1 MISAKHRYTLVTLLL
16 TLGVLF
22 QTSYLLRNAS
32 RDLERIARSIGQTA
46 LWRGAKFNQGQRFAN
61 YVQFLH
67 QNVPEDGRVVLPLA
81 GVGPRALGFTP
92 FMQFFLA
99 PREVINCSDFDCLRN
114 LSREDTYILVVGEFP
129 GGGYF
134 PQDQLMFDE
143 SWGVILSENQ
153 NHAEGSSMTGF
164 QTAAEVLYAALWPF
178 LWLALLTV
186 SGSLLVSCF
195 IPAWDVVTKLALGY
209 GLGLGVFTLTIG
221 MMSLVGVGLD
231 PGVILGTT
239 VLLFLVSLG
248 AFVVCRRRR
257 ISGGSTSRSGVFITP
272 RFDFWQAALLGL
284 GFLSVLISVGKGY
297 HVTDGIQLWGVKGLK
312 IAYSGSLATVTQWG
326 TNTAK
331 YPLNIPILIA
341 SLQVMFD
348 EILPASKIIFSGF
361 YTTLMLVI
369 YSTLV
374 RSNLRRSTA
383 GLATLLLAT
392 VPFVFRH
399 STIGYANM
407 ALSYYVVSAVIL
419 LAGSLRLPALGES
432 DGTLLLSGLFFAGA
446 AWTRPEGLMISWF
459 VIVLVLIAAFL
470 KKDIQLSLRIV
481 IPLLIPLGVYSVYW
495 LFLKGLIYDQQLGS
509 DLVTPALAQISHG
522 NLHIAEALF
531 ILRSTFSHIMRI
543 KVWGVV
549 GFGIIIALILSLVP
563 ILRRKSHWVVFVS
576 GLVYMLA
583 ILGFYFLASFDT
595 VHDISW
601 WVNTGLDRMLLP
613 GFLLIWIWG
622 ISWIE
627 HLYDCEDRSISTGLE

>member
-1 MISAKHRYTLVTLLL
+1 MFSAKNRYTLVTLLL
-16 TLGVLF
+16 AVGLLF
-22 QTSYLLRNAS
+22 QVGYLLRNAS
-32 RDLERIARSIGQTA
+32 RDLGRITRSIGQTA

-67 QNVPEDGRVVLPLA
+67 QNVPENGRVVLPPA

-99 PREVINCSDFDCLRN
+99 PREVINCSDFGCLN
-114 LSREDTYILVVGEFP
+114 DLSREDTYILVVGEFP
-129 GGGYF
+129 GDGYF
-134 PQDQLMFDE
+134 PQDQLVFDE
-143 SWGVILSENQ
+143 SWGVILSN
-153 NHAEGSSMTGF
+153 NHNHVEGSSMTGF
-164 QTAAEVLYAALWPF
+164 QTVGEILYAALWPF

-209 GLGLGVFTLTIG
+209 GLGLGVNTLTIG
-221 MMSLVGVGLD
+221 MTSLVGVGLD
-231 PGVILGTT
+231 QSVILGAT
-239 VLLFLVSLG
+239 VLLFLGSLG
-248 AFVVCRRRR
+248 AFVICRRRR
-257 ISGGSTSRSGVFITP
+257 ISGGSTSQSGVFITP
-272 RFDFWQAALLGL
+272 QFDIWQAALLGL
-284 GFLSVLISVGKGY
+284 GLLSVLLSVGKGY
-297 HVTDGIQLWGVKGLK
+297 HVTDGIQLWGVKGFR
-312 IAYSGSLATVTQWG
+312 IAYSGSLATVTEWG
-326 TNTAK
+326 TNTAQ
-331 YPLNIPILIA
+331 YPLNVPIMIA

-348 EILPASKIIFSGF
+348 ETLPASKMIFSGF

-407 ALSYYVVSAVIL
+407 VLSYYVVSAVVL
-419 LAGSLRLPALGES
+419 LSRSLRSPELGES
-432 DGTLLLSGLFFAGA
+432 DGTFFLSGLFFAGA
-446 AWTRPEGLMISWF
+446 AWTRPEGLLISWF

-470 KKDIQLSLRIV
+470 KRDIQLSLRRV
-481 IPLLIPLGVYSVYW
+481 IPLLIPLGVYTVFW
-495 LFLKGLIYDQQLGS
+495 LFLKGVVYDQQFGS
-509 DLVTPALAQISHG
+509 DLVTPALAQITRG

-543 KVWGVV
+543 KVWGAV
-549 GFGIIIALILSLVP
+549 GIGIIIALILSLVP
-563 ILRRKSHWVVFVS
+563 LLWRKSLWVVFVS
-576 GLVYMLA
+576 GLAYMLA

-601 WVNTGLDRMLLP
+601 WVNTGLMRMMLPAFILLWL
-613 GFLLIWIWG
+613 GGIGLLGIFLNDNYL
-622 ISWIE
+622 
-627 HLYDCEDRSISTGLE
+627 STSKRRE

>member
-1 MISAKHRYTLVTLLL
+1 VTILL

-22 QTSYLLRNAS
+22 QAGYLLRNAS
-32 RDLERIARSIGQTA
+32 NDLERIARSIGQTA

-67 QNVPEDGRVVLPLA
+67 QNVPEDGRVVLPPA
-81 GVGPRALGFTP
+81 EVGSRALGFTP

-99 PREVINCSDFDCLRN
+99 PREVINCSDFGCLRD

-129 GGGYF
+129 GDGYF

-143 SWGVILSENQ
+143 SWGVILSI
-153 NHAEGSSMTGF
+153 NHTHVEDSSIPGF
-164 QTAAEVLYAALWPF
+164 QTVGEILYAALWPF

-186 SGSLLVSCF
+186 SGSVLVSCF

-209 GLGLGVFTLTIG
+209 GLGLGVYTLTIG
-221 MMSLVGVGLD
+221 MMSLIGVDLD
-231 PGVILGTT
+231 QGVILGAT
-239 VLLFLVSLG
+239 VVLFLGSLG

-257 ISGGSTSRSGVFITP
+257 ISSRSVSQPGVFRTP
-272 RFDFWQAALLGL
+272 QFDIWQAALLGL
-284 GFLSVLISVGKGY
+284 GFLSVLISAGKGY
-297 HVTDGIQLWGVKGLK
+297 YVTDGIQLWGVKGLR
-312 IAYSGSLATVTQWG
+312 IAYSGSLTTVTQWG
-326 TNTAK
+326 TNTAQ
-331 YPLNIPILIA
+331 YPLNIPIMIA

-348 EILPASKIIFSGF
+348 EILPASKMIFSGF
-361 YTTLMLVI
+361 YTALMLVV
-369 YSTLV
+369 YCTLV
-374 RSNLRRSTA
+374 RGNLRRSTA

-407 ALSYYVVSAVIL
+407 ALSYYMVSAVVL
-419 LAGSLRLPALGES
+419 LAMSLRSPELGEC
-432 DGTLLLSGLFFAGA
+432 DGTLLLSGFFFAGA
-446 AWTRPEGLMISWF
+446 AWTRPEGLLISWL
-459 VIVLVLIAAFL
+459 VSGLILIVAFI
-470 KKDIQLSLRIV
+470 KRDIHLSLRRV
-481 IPLLIPLGVYSVYW
+481 VRLLLPLGVYTVLW
-495 LFLKGLIYDQQLGS
+495 LFLKGVVYDQQFGS
-509 DLVTPALAQISHG
+509 DLVTLALAQILSG

-549 GFGIIIALILSLVP
+549 GIGIIIVLILSLVP
-563 ILRRKSHWVVFVS
+563 LLWRKSLWVVFVS
-576 GLVYMLA
+576 GLTYTLA

-627 HLYDCEDRSISTGLE
+627 HLYNGEDRAISTGLE

>member
-1 MISAKHRYTLVTLLL
+1 MFTAKHRYTFVTLLL

-22 QTSYLLRNAS
+22 QTGYLLRNAS
-32 RDLERIARSIGQTA
+32 RDLGRIARSIGQTA

-67 QNVPEDGRVVLPLA
+67 QNVPEDGRVVLPPA

-99 PREVINCSDFDCLRN
+99 PREVINCSDFDCLRD
-114 LSREDTYILVVGEFP
+114 LSREDTYILVVGKFP
-129 GGGYF
+129 DDGCF
-134 PQDQLMFDE
+134 SQDQLLFDE
-143 SWGVILSENQ
+143 SWGVILSENH

-164 QTAAEVLYAALWPF
+164 QTVGEILYAALWPF

-186 SGSLLVSCF
+186 SGSLLVSCI

-209 GLGLGVFTLTIG
+209 GLGLGVYTLTIG
-221 MMSLVGVGLD
+221 MTSLVGVDLD
-231 PGVILGTT
+231 QGVILGAT
-239 VLLFLVSLG
+239 VLLFLGSLG

-257 ISGGSTSRSGVFITP
+257 ISGDSTSQSGVFRMP
-272 RFDFWQAALLGL
+272 QFDIWQAALLGL
-284 GFLSVLISVGKGY
+284 GFLSVLVSVGKGY
-297 HVTDGIQLWGVKGLK
+297 HVTDGIQLWGVKGFR

-326 TNTAK
+326 TNTAQ
-331 YPLNIPILIA
+331 YPLNIPIMIA
-341 SLQVMFD
+341 SLQVIFD
-348 EILPASKIIFSGF
+348 EILPASKMIFSGF

-419 LAGSLRLPALGES
+419 LAGSLKSPELGES

-446 AWTRPEGLMISWF
+446 AWTRPEGLLISLF
-459 VIVLVLIAAFL
+459 VSGLILIVASL
-470 KKDIQLSLRIV
+470 KRDIHLSLRHTI
-481 IPLLIPLGVYSVYW
+481 LLLMPIGVYTVFW
-495 LFLKGLIYDQQLGS
+495 LFLKGVIYTQQFGS
-509 DLVTPALAQISHG
+509 DLVTPALAQLSHG
-522 NLHIAEALF
+522 NLHIAETLF
-531 ILRSTFSHIMRI
+531 IMCSIFSQLMII
-543 KVWGVV
+543 KFWGVA
-549 GFGIIIALILSLVP
+549 GIGIIVALILSLVP
-563 ILRRKSHWVVFVS
+563 LLWRKSLWMVFVS
-576 GLVYMLA
+576 GLAYMLA
-583 ILGFYFLASFDT
+583 ILGFYYLASFDT

-601 WVNTGLDRMLLP
+601 WVNTGLMRMMLPAFILLWL
-613 GFLLIWIWG
+613 GGIGLLGIFLNGSYL
-622 ISWIE
+622 
-627 HLYDCEDRSISTGLE
+627 STSKLRE

>member
-1 MISAKHRYTLVTLLL
+1 MFSAKHRYTLVTILL
-16 TLGVLF
+16 TLGVMF
-22 QTSYLLRNAS
+22 QAGYLLRNAS
-32 RDLERIARSIGQTA
+32 HDLERIARSIGQTA

-67 QNVPEDGRVVLPLA
+67 QNVPEDGRVVLPPA

-99 PREVINCSDFDCLRN
+99 PREVINCSDFGCLRD

-134 PQDQLMFDE
+134 PQDQLLFDE
-143 SWGVILSENQ
+143 SWGVILSENH

-164 QTAAEVLYAALWPF
+164 QTMGEILYAALWPF

-195 IPAWDVVTKLALGY
+195 IPAWDVIAKLALGY

-221 MMSLVGVGLD
+221 MTSLVGVALD
-231 PGVILGTT
+231 PGVILGAT
-239 VLLFLVSLG
+239 VLLFLGSLV
-248 AFVVCRRRR
+248 AFVICRRTRT
-257 ISGGSTSRSGVFITP
+257 SGGSTSQSDVLKTSQ
-272 RFDFWQAALLGL
+272 FDIWQAALLGL

-297 HVTDGIQLWGVKGLK
+297 HVTDGIQLWGVKGLR
-312 IAYSGSLATVTQWG
+312 IAYSGSLATVAQWG
-326 TNTAK
+326 TNTAQ
-331 YPLNIPILIA
+331 YPLNIPIMIA

-348 EILPASKIIFSGF
+348 EILPASKMIFSGF
-361 YTTLMLVI
+361 YTALMLVI

-374 RSNLRRSTA
+374 RSNLRRSIA

-392 VPFVFRH
+392 APFVFRH

-407 ALSYYVVSAVIL
+407 ALSYYMVSAVIL
-419 LAGSLRLPALGES
+419 LAGSLRSPEPGES

-446 AWTRPEGLMISWF
+446 AWTRPEGLLISWF
-459 VIVLVLIAAFL
+459 VSGLFLIVAFL
-470 KKDIQLSLRIV
+470 KRDIHLSLRRAI
-481 IPLLIPLGVYSVYW
+481 LLLMPIGIYTVFW
-495 LFLKGLIYDQQLGS
+495 LFLKGVIYDQQFGS
-509 DLVTPALAQISHG
+509 DLVTPAMAQISVG
-522 NLHIAEALF
+522 NPHIAEALF

-549 GFGIIIALILSLVP
+549 GIGIIIALILSLVP
-563 ILRRKSHWVVFVS
+563 HPVAQITLGSICEWI
-576 GLVYMLA
+576 GLHAGNSWLLF
-583 ILGFYFLASFDT
+583 LGFL
-595 VHDISW
+595 
-601 WVNTGLDRMLLP
+601 
-613 GFLLIWIWG
+613 
-622 ISWIE
+622 
-627 HLYDCEDRSISTGLE
+627 

>member
-1 MISAKHRYTLVTLLL
+1 VTILL

-22 QTSYLLRNAS
+22 QTGYLLRNAS
-32 RDLERIARSIGQTA
+32 RDLGRIARSIGQTA

-67 QNVPEDGRVVLPLA
+67 QNVPEDGRVVLPPA
-81 GVGPRALGFTP
+81 EIGPRALGFTP

-99 PREVINCSDFDCLRN
+99 PREVINCSDFGCLAD
-114 LSREDTYILVVGEFP
+114 LSREDTYILVVGDFP
-129 GGGYF
+129 GGGYL
-134 PQDQLMFDE
+134 PQYQLMFDE
-143 SWGVILSENQ
+143 SWGVILSENH
-153 NHAEGSSMTGF
+153 NHAEGSSMPGF
-164 QTAAEVLYAALWPF
+164 QTGAEILYAALWPF

-209 GLGLGVFTLTIG
+209 GLGLSVYTLTIG
-221 MMSLVGVGLD
+221 MTSLIGVGLD
-231 PGVILGTT
+231 QGVILGAT
-239 VLLFLVSLG
+239 VLLFLGSLV

-257 ISGGSTSRSGVFITP
+257 ISSDSTSQSGVFITP
-272 RFDFWQAALLGL
+272 QFDIWQAVLLGL
-284 GFLSVLISVGKGY
+284 GCLSVLISVGKGY
-297 HVTDGIQLWGVKGLK
+297 HVTDGIQLWGVKGFK

-326 TNTAK
+326 TNTAQ
-331 YPLNIPILIA
+331 YPLNIPIMIA

-348 EILPASKIIFSGF
+348 EILPASKMIFSGF
-361 YTTLMLVI
+361 YTTLMLII

-407 ALSYYVVSAVIL
+407 ALSYYMVSAVIL
-419 LAGSLRLPALGES
+419 LAGSLRSPEPGDS

-446 AWTRPEGLMISWF
+446 AWTRPEGLLISWF
-459 VIVLVLIAAFL
+459 VSGLILIVAFL
-470 KKDIQLSLRIV
+470 KRDIHLSLRRV
-481 IPLLIPLGVYSVYW
+481 VLLLMPLGVYTVFW
-495 LFLKGLIYDQQLGS
+495 LFLKEVIYDQQFGS
-509 DLVTPALAQISHG
+509 DLVTPALAQISRG
-522 NLHIAEALF
+522 NLHVAEALF

-549 GFGIIIALILSLVP
+549 GIGFIIALILSLVP
-563 ILRRKSHWVVFVS
+563 ILWRKSLWVVFVS

-613 GFLLIWIWG
+613 GFLLICIWG

-627 HLYDCEDRSISTGLE
+627 HLYNGEDRSISSDLE

>member
-1 MISAKHRYTLVTLLL
+1 MFSAKHRYKLVTLLL
-16 TLGVLF
+16 AVGVLF
-22 QTSYLLRNAS
+22 QAGYLLRNAS
-32 RDLERIARSIGQTA
+32 LDLERIARSIGQTA

-67 QNVPEDGRVVLPLA
+67 QNVPEDGRVVLPPA

-99 PREVINCSDFDCLRN
+99 PREVINCSDFDCLRD

-129 GGGYF
+129 GGDYF
-134 PQDQLMFDE
+134 TQDQLLFDE
-143 SWGVILSENQ
+143 SWGVILSKNH
-153 NHAEGSSMTGF
+153 NHAEGSSMMGF
-164 QTAAEVLYAALWPF
+164 QTVGEILYAALWPF
-178 LWLALLTV
+178 LWLALLSV

-209 GLGLGVFTLTIG
+209 GLGLGVYTLTIG
-221 MMSLVGVGLD
+221 TTSLLGIGLD
-231 PGVILGTT
+231 QGVILGAT

-257 ISGGSTSRSGVFITP
+257 ITGDSTSQSGVFITSQ
-272 RFDFWQAALLGL
+272 FDIWQAALLGL

-297 HVTDGIQLWGVKGLK
+297 HVTDGIQLWGVKGFR

-326 TNTAK
+326 TNTAQ
-331 YPLNIPILIA
+331 YPLNIPIMIA
-341 SLQVMFD
+341 SLQVIFD
-348 EILPASKIIFSGF
+348 ETLPASKMIFSGF

-374 RSNLRRSTA
+374 RSDLRRSTA

-419 LAGSLRLPALGES
+419 LAGSLKSPELGES

-446 AWTRPEGLMISWF
+446 AWTRPEGLLISLF
-459 VIVLVLIAAFL
+459 VSGLILIVAFL
-470 KKDIQLSLRIV
+470 KRDIHLSLRHTI
-481 IPLLIPLGVYSVYW
+481 LLLMPIGVYTVFW
-495 LFLKGLIYDQQLGS
+495 LFLKGVIYTQQFGS
-509 DLVTPALAQISHG
+509 DLVTPALVQLSHG
-522 NLHIAEALF
+522 NLHIAETLF
-531 ILRSTFSHIMRI
+531 IMHSIFSQLMII
-543 KVWGVV
+543 KFWGVV
-549 GFGIIIALILSLVP
+549 GIGIIIVLILSLVP
-563 ILRRKSHWVVFVS
+563 LLWRKSLWAVFVS
-576 GLVYMLA
+576 GLAYMLA

-601 WVNTGLDRMLLP
+601 WVNTGLMRMMLPAFILLWL
-613 GFLLIWIWG
+613 GGIGLLGIFLNGSYL
-622 ISWIE
+622 
-627 HLYDCEDRSISTGLE
+627 STSKLRE

>member
-1 MISAKHRYTLVTLLL
+1 
-16 TLGVLF
+16 
-22 QTSYLLRNAS
+22 
-32 RDLERIARSIGQTA
+32 
-46 LWRGAKFNQGQRFAN
+46 
-61 YVQFLH
+61 
-67 QNVPEDGRVVLPLA
+67 
-81 GVGPRALGFTP
+81 
-92 FMQFFLA
+92 MQFFLA
-99 PREVINCSDFDCLRN
+99 PREVINCSDFGCLAD
-114 LSREDTYILVVGEFP
+114 LSREDTYILVVGDFP
-129 GGGYF
+129 GGGYL
-134 PQDQLMFDE
+134 PQYQLMFDE
-143 SWGVILSENQ
+143 SWGVILSEKH
-153 NHAEGSSMTGF
+153 NHAEGSSMPGF
-164 QTAAEVLYAALWPF
+164 QTGAEILYAALWPF

-209 GLGLGVFTLTIG
+209 GLGLSVYTLTIG
-221 MMSLVGVGLD
+221 MTSLIGVGLD
-231 PGVILGTT
+231 QGVILGAT
-239 VLLFLVSLG
+239 VLLFLGSLV

-257 ISGGSTSRSGVFITP
+257 ISSDSTSQSGVFITP
-272 RFDFWQAALLGL
+272 QFDIWQAVLLGL
-284 GFLSVLISVGKGY
+284 GCLSVLISVGKGY
-297 HVTDGIQLWGVKGLK
+297 HVTDGIQLWGVKGFK

-326 TNTAK
+326 TNTAQ
-331 YPLNIPILIA
+331 YPLNIPIMIA

-348 EILPASKIIFSGF
+348 EILPASKMIFSGF
-361 YTTLMLVI
+361 YTTLMLII

-407 ALSYYVVSAVIL
+407 ALSYYMVSAVIL
-419 LAGSLRLPALGES
+419 LAGSLRSPEPGDS

-446 AWTRPEGLMISWF
+446 AWTRPEGLLISWF
-459 VIVLVLIAAFL
+459 VSGLILIVAFL
-470 KKDIQLSLRIV
+470 KRDIHLSLRRV
-481 IPLLIPLGVYSVYW
+481 VLLLMPLGVYTVFW
-495 LFLKGLIYDQQLGS
+495 LFLKEVIYDQQFGS
-509 DLVTPALAQISHG
+509 DLVTPALAQISRG
-522 NLHIAEALF
+522 NLHVAEALF

-549 GFGIIIALILSLVP
+549 GIGFIIALILSLVP
-563 ILRRKSHWVVFVS
+563 ILWRKSLWVVFVS

-613 GFLLIWIWG
+613 GFLLICIWG

-627 HLYDCEDRSISTGLE
+627 HLYNGEDRSISSDLE

>member
-1 MISAKHRYTLVTLLL
+1 MFSVKHRYTLVTLLL
-16 TLGVLF
+16 ALGVLF
-22 QTSYLLRNAS
+22 QTGYLLRNAS
-32 RDLERIARSIGQTA
+32 HDLERIARSIGQTA
-46 LWRGAKFNQGQRFAN
+46 RWRGAKFNQGQRFAN

-67 QNVPEDGRVVLPLA
+67 QNVPEGGRVVLP
-81 GVGPRALGFTP
+81 RFTP

-99 PREVINCSDFDCLRN
+99 PREVINCSNFGCLRD

-134 PQDQLMFDE
+134 PQDQLLFDE
-143 SWGVILSENQ
+143 SWGVILSK
-153 NHAEGSSMTGF
+153 NHNYAEGSSMTGF
-164 QTAAEVLYAALWPF
+164 QTVAEILYAALWPF
-178 LWLALLTV
+178 LWLALLTG

-221 MMSLVGVGLD
+221 MTSLVGVALD

-239 VLLFLVSLG
+239 AIQFLVSLG
-248 AFVVCRRRR
+248 VYVICRRRR

-272 RFDFWQAALLGL
+272 HFDFWQAALLGL

-297 HVTDGIQLWGVKGLK
+297 HVTDGIQLWGVKGLR

-326 TNTAK
+326 TNTAQ
-331 YPLNIPILIA
+331 YPLNIPIMIA
-341 SLQVMFD
+341 SLQVMFE
-348 EILPASKIIFSGF
+348 EILPASKMLFSGF
-361 YTTLMLVI
+361 YTTLILVI

-392 VPFVFRH
+392 APFVFRH

-407 ALSYYVVSAVIL
+407 ALSYYMVSAVIL
-419 LAGSLRLPALGES
+419 MASSLRSPELGDR
-432 DGTLLLSGLFFAGA
+432 DGALLLSGLFLAGA
-446 AWTRPEGLMISWF
+446 AWTRPEGLLISWF

-470 KKDIQLSLRIV
+470 KKDILLSLRRV
-481 IPLLIPLGVYSVYW
+481 IPLLIPLGVYSAFW
-495 LFLKGLIYDQQLGS
+495 LILKGVIYDQRFGS
-509 DLVTPALAQISHG
+509 DLVTPALVQLSHG
-522 NLHIAEALF
+522 NLHITETLF
-531 ILRSTFSHIMRI
+531 VTHSIFSQLMII

-549 GFGIIIALILSLVP
+549 GIGIIIALILSLVP
-563 ILRRKSHWVVFVS
+563 LLWRKSLWVVFVS
-576 GLVYMLA
+576 GLAYMLA

-601 WVNTGLDRMLLP
+601 WVNTGLMRMMLPAFILLWL
-613 GFLLIWIWG
+613 GGIGLLGIFLND
-622 ISWIE
+622 S
-627 HLYDCEDRSISTGLE
+627 HLSTSNLQE

>member
-1 MISAKHRYTLVTLLL
+1 MFSAKHRYKLVTLLL
-16 TLGVLF
+16 AVGVLF
-22 QTSYLLRNAS
+22 QAGYLLRNAS
-32 RDLERIARSIGQTA
+32 LDLERIARSIGQTA

-67 QNVPEDGRVVLPLA
+67 QNVPEDGRVVLPPA

-99 PREVINCSDFDCLRN
+99 PREVINCSDFGCLN
-114 LSREDTYILVVGEFP
+114 DLSREDTYILVVGEFP
-129 GGGYF
+129 GDGYF
-134 PQDQLMFDE
+134 PQDQLVFDE
-143 SWGVILSENQ
+143 SWGVILSKNH
-153 NHAEGSSMTGF
+153 NHAEGSSMMGF
-164 QTAAEVLYAALWPF
+164 QTVGEILYAALWPF
-178 LWLALLTV
+178 LWLALLSV

-195 IPAWDVVTKLALGY
+195 IPAWGVVTKLALGY
-209 GLGLGVFTLTIG
+209 GLGLGVYTLTIG
-221 MMSLVGVGLD
+221 TTSLLGIGLD
-231 PGVILGTT
+231 QGVILGAT

-257 ISGGSTSRSGVFITP
+257 ITGDSTSQSGVFITSQ
-272 RFDFWQAALLGL
+272 FDIWQAALLGL

-297 HVTDGIQLWGVKGLK
+297 HVTDGIQLWGVKGFR

-326 TNTAK
+326 TNTAQ
-331 YPLNIPILIA
+331 YPLNIPIMIA
-341 SLQVMFD
+341 SLQVIFD
-348 EILPASKIIFSGF
+348 ETLPASKMIFSGF

-374 RSNLRRSTA
+374 RSDLRRSTA

-419 LAGSLRLPALGES
+419 LAGSLKSPELGES

-446 AWTRPEGLMISWF
+446 AWTRPEGLLISLF
-459 VIVLVLIAAFL
+459 VSGLILIVAFL
-470 KKDIQLSLRIV
+470 KRDIHLSLRHTI
-481 IPLLIPLGVYSVYW
+481 LLLMPIGVYTVFW
-495 LFLKGLIYDQQLGS
+495 LFLKGVIYTQQFGS
-509 DLVTPALAQISHG
+509 DLVTPALVQLSHG
-522 NLHIAEALF
+522 NLHIAETLF
-531 ILRSTFSHIMRI
+531 IMHSIFSQLMII
-543 KVWGVV
+543 KFWGVV
-549 GFGIIIALILSLVP
+549 GIGIIIVLILSLVP
-563 ILRRKSHWVVFVS
+563 LLWRKSLWAVFVS
-576 GLVYMLA
+576 GLAYMLA

-601 WVNTGLDRMLLP
+601 WVNTGLMRMMLPAFILLWL
-613 GFLLIWIWG
+613 GGIGLLGIFLNGSYL
-622 ISWIE
+622 
-627 HLYDCEDRSISTGLE
+627 STSKLRE

>member
-1 MISAKHRYTLVTLLL
+1 MFSARHRYTLVTILLA
-16 TLGVLF
+16 LGVLF
-22 QTSYLLRNAS
+22 QAGYLLRNAS
-32 RDLERIARSIGQTA
+32 HDLERIARSIGQTA

-67 QNVPEDGRVVLPLA
+67 QNVPEDGRVVLPPA

-99 PREVINCSDFDCLRN
+99 PREVINCSDFGCLRD
-114 LSREDTYILVVGEFP
+114 LSREDTYFLVVGEFP
-129 GGGYF
+129 GDGYF

-143 SWGVILSENQ
+143 SWGVILSKNH
-153 NHAEGSSMTGF
+153 NHAEGSSMPGF
-164 QTAAEVLYAALWPF
+164 QTVGEILYAALWPF
-178 LWLALLTV
+178 LWLVLLTV

-195 IPAWDVVTKLALGY
+195 IPMWDVVTKLALGY
-209 GLGLGVFTLTIG
+209 GLGLGVYTLTIG
-221 MMSLVGVGLD
+221 MASLVGVGLD
-231 PGVILGTT
+231 QGVILGAT
-239 VLLFLVSLG
+239 VLLFLGSLG

-257 ISGGSTSRSGVFITP
+257 ISGSSTSQSGVFRTP
-272 RFDFWQAALLGL
+272 QFDIWQAALLGL

-297 HVTDGIQLWGVKGLK
+297 HVTDGIQLWGVKGFR

-326 TNTAK
+326 TNTAQ
-331 YPLNIPILIA
+331 YPLNVPIMIA

-348 EILPASKIIFSGF
+348 EILPASKMIFSGF
-361 YTTLMLVI
+361 YTTLMLVV

-392 VPFVFRH
+392 VPFVFWH

-407 ALSYYVVSAVIL
+407 ALSYYVVSAVIM
-419 LAGSLRLPALGES
+419 LAGSLRSPELGDS
-432 DGTLLLSGLFFAGA
+432 DGTLLLSGFFFAGA
-446 AWTRPEGLMISWF
+446 AWTRPEGLLISLF

-470 KKDIQLSLRIV
+470 KRDIQLSLRRV
-481 IPLLIPLGVYSVYW
+481 IPLLIPLGGYTIFW
-495 LFLKGLIYDQQLGS
+495 LFLKGVIYDQQFGS
-509 DLVTPALAQISHG
+509 DLVTPALAQLSHG
-522 NLHIAEALF
+522 NLHIAETRF
-531 ILRSTFSHIMRI
+531 VMHSIFSQLMII
-543 KVWGVV
+543 KFWGVV
-549 GFGIIIALILSLVP
+549 GIGIIIALILSLVP
-563 ILRRKSHWVVFVS
+563 LLWRKSLWVVFVS

-601 WVNTGLDRMLLP
+601 WVNTGLMRMMLPAFILLWL
-613 GFLLIWIWG
+613 GGIGLLGIFLNG
-622 ISWIE
+622 S
-627 HLYDCEDRSISTGLE
+627 YPSTSKPAE